1 MFIEAGTPD
10 GHEERFRDAADEYVN
25 IRAGE
30 VVFKI
35 QVLPH
40 KRFVR
45 DGDNLKI
52 TQEITLKQ
60 ALLGFNVKI
69 KHLDGHEV
77 EVSKGPGQITQPGEV
92 MRIRE
97 EGMPK
102 YGMASEK
109 GDLLVT
115 FKIRNPE
122 TLTPEQRVKL

>member
-1 MFIEAGTPD
+1 M
-10 GHEERFRDAADEYVN
+10 N

-40 KRFVR
+40 KRFIR
-45 DGDNLKI
+45 DGDDLKL

-60 ALLGFNVKI
+60 ALLGFDITI

-77 EVSKGPGQITQPGEV
+77 EIKKSLGSVTQPGEV
-92 MRIRE
+92 MRIRD

-115 FKIRNPE
+115 FKVRNP
-122 TLTPEQRVKL
+122 